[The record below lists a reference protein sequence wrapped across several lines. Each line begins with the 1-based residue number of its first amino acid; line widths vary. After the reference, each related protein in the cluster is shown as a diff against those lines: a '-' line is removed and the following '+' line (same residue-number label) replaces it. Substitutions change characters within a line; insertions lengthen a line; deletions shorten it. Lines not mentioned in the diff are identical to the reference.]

1 MNRKEERQRI
11 IKILYQYDFNP
22 FKEDNLDFIL
32 ENYQL
37 NSKFIKNSIISI
49 LKNID
54 DIDSII
60 IENIRNNTINTLLP
74 IEKAI
79 LRVAVNEFVVQKSI
93 PTSVS
98 INEAVENAK
107 IYSNDESY
115 KLINGILSSIAKKYS
130 EN

>member
-37 NSKFIKNSIISI
+37 NSKFIKKSIISI